1 MKTLSLAT
9 LILGASAVHHQA
21 TCMYPLY
28 LVIMPDNVANKELIS
43 AEKDI

>member
-9 LILGASAVHHQA
+9 LILGVSAVHHQA
-21 TCMYPLY
+21 TCMYRLY
-28 LVIMPDNVANKELIS
+28 LDIMPDNVANKELIS